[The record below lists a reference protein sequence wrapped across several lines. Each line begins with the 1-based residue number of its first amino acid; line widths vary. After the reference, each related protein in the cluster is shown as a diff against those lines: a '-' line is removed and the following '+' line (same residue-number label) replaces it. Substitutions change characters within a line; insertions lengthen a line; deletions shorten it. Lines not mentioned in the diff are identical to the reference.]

1 MQETTTKLG
10 ADLQKQGCKTEPRTR
25 KGREKRNPCARKRRA
40 LAGSGFR
47 LAGQCV
53 HFMQRRWGS
62 GKRSLFRFGRL
73 AKRNGAGSP
82 DTFFHSRGQTSS
94 MSPYPSE
101 IPTTGNPI
109 PNEKPTAIP
118 FCRKSEPLNRKCRK
132 QRQSEALTRKSRT
145 AKRNLVHARAWGNG
159 SR

>member
-1 MQETTTKLG
+1 MQKR
-10 ADLQKQGCKTEPRTR
+10 DCKTEPRAR
-25 KGREKRNPCARKRRA
+25 KGRRKRNPCTRKRRA

-47 LAGQCV
+47 LAGNCQP
-53 HFMQRRWGS
+53 FSLWRWGS

-94 MSPYPSE
+94 SSSFPSE

-118 FCRKSEPLNRKCRK
+118 FCRKSTALNRKCRK
-132 QRQSEALTRKSRT
+132 QRQSEALTCKSSI

-159 SR
+159 FR